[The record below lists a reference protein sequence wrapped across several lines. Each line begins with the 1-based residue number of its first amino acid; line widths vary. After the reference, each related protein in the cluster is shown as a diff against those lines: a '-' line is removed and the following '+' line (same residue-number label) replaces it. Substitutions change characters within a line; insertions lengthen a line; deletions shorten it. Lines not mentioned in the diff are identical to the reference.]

1 MAFLTIKITSFFLE
15 IINISYFT
23 QNKLFNLDNF
33 ITYIYNICLFVALKN
48 RLGLSDL
55 TSNFGKRLHRKNKK
69 KKTNLYEI
77 FYVKMLFGNMIYIWK
92 VKVLNNINPI
102 AKKSIKTC
110 FKIYFSPK
118 YLKINTLNAWN

>member
-1 MAFLTIKITSFFLE
+1 M
-15 IINISYFT
+15 
-23 QNKLFNLDNF
+23 
-33 ITYIYNICLFVALKN
+33 
-48 RLGLSDL
+48 SDL

-69 KKTNLYEI
+69 TNLYEI
-77 FYVKMLFGNMIYIWK
+77 LNKHTYVKMLFGNMIYIWK